1 MAVLFAERTATVP
14 ALPYGLLAS
23 VSSSRYTACHGV
35 CATALDDSELALD
48 AGITCDPDLARR
60 AY

>member
-1 MAVLFAERTATVP
+1 MELMSRGLRDVVEMGSS
-14 ALPYGLLAS
+14 YGHLS
-23 VSSSRYTACHGV
+23 GYTACHGV
-35 CATALDDSELALD
+35 CATTLDDSELALD